1 MGGLAGG
8 LAPPRARE
16 RTLGGAPDWPP
27 LWEWPGGRPTSQWP
41 RLDAGY
47 SDDLG
52 APTGMLESSQLVA
65 FVATTDLDRAN
76 NFYGD
81 VLGLVPVYESPI
93 VRVFNANGTKLRVT
107 LVDELVPAP
116 FTVLGWTVD
125 DIEESVG
132 SLRGQGRR
140 VRALP
145 ADGTDELG
153 VWTTPGGDRVAWFRD
168 PDGNVLSLTQTH

>member
-1 MGGLAGG
+1 
-8 LAPPRARE
+8 
-16 RTLGGAPDWPP
+16 
-27 LWEWPGGRPTSQWP
+27 
-41 RLDAGY
+41 
-47 SDDLG
+47 
-52 APTGMLESSQLVA
+52 MLESSQLVA

-76 NFYGD
+76 SFYGD
-81 VLGLVPVYESPI
+81 VLGLVPIYESPI

-125 DIEESVG
+125 DIEESVR
-132 SLRGQGRR
+132 SLQAKAVAFERFPPMEQ
-140 VRALP
+140 
-145 ADGTDELG
+145 DELG